1 MTLNKEQCNLLLD
14 IINGSIAMAKYS
26 GIPIDDN
33 SSKNIDDIKQKLY
46 EEIAYICR
54 KEEVNATYK

>member
-1 MTLNKEQCNLLLD
+1 MTLNRKQCDLLLD
-14 IINGSIAMAKYS
+14 IINGSIIMAKYS
-26 GIPIDDN
+26 GIPIDN
-33 SSKNIDDIKQKLY
+33 KSSRDIDDIKQKLY